1 MPKRKY
7 SLNTVEA
14 LKRLYTVLGGNY
26 EDVEGVETIFVM
38 IDKIAYWWEE
48 HGSGG
53 GCDCHLATEE
63 QVKETAEEVMNETM
77 DDYAYNWLQ
86 THSEDF
92 LASEEDVHNTADEIM
107 GMSFDDMC
115 RAYLNTHSDEFLASE
130 QEVIDIAEHIMNE

>member
-1 MPKRKY
+1 MPKRKF

-48 HGSGG
+48 HGGGG
-53 GCDCHLATEE
+53 GCDCKLATKEE
-63 QVKETAEEVMNETM
+63 VEEVAEEIMGETM
-77 DDYAYNWLQ
+77 DDYAYNWLE

-92 LASEEDVHNTADEIM
+92 LATEEDVKNTADDLM
-107 GMSFDDMC
+107 GMSFDTMC
-115 RAYLNTHSDEFLASE
+115 RSYLETHSDEFLASE
-130 QEVIDIAEHIMNE
+130 QEVEEIAEDLMH